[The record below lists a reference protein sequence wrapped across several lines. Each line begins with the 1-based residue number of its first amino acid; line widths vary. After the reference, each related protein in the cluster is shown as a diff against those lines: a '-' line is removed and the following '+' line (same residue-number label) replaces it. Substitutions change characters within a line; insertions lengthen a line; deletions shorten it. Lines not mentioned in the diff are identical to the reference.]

1 MNNKQYESA
10 EIAQKIKASA
20 KENGISVKQ
29 MLEEIGLAKG
39 TLDNFKTSMPKAD
52 NLAKI
57 ADYLGVSVDYLL
69 GREIKNAPDD
79 EVRGDIIERIRSLS
93 EADAEKLRILVET
106 VFPDPD
112 GE

>member
-1 MNNKQYESA
+1 MNNSQI
-10 EIAQKIKASA
+10 IADRIKEAA
-20 KENGISVKQ
+20 KRNGITVKAL
-29 MLEEIGLAKG
+29 LEDCELGKNTVGKIANGTDIGIQ
-39 TLDNFKTSMPKAD
+39 TLTT
-52 NLAKI
+52 I

-79 EVRGDIIERIRSLS
+79 KVRGDIIERIRSLS

>member
-10 EIAQKIKASA
+10 VIASKVKAAA
-20 KENGISVKQ
+20 KNKGVTVKQ
-29 MLEEIGLAKG
+29 MLDEIGLAKG

-69 GREIKNAPDD
+69 GREQKSAPDAD
-79 EVRGDIIERIRSLS
+79 IRGEIIERVMNLS
-93 EADAEKLRILVET
+93 EADAERLRVLVET
-106 VFPDPD
+106 VFP
-112 GE
+112 EE

>member
-1 MNNKQYESA
+1 MNNPN
-10 EIAQKIKASA
+10 EIADKIKKAA
-20 KENGISVKQ
+20 KDNGIAVKQ
-29 MLEEIGLAKG
+29 MLIDTGLGAN
-39 TLDNFKTSMPKAD
+39 TLQHMKTSVPKVD
-52 NLAKI
+52 TLAKI

>member
-10 EIAQKIKASA
+10 DIAQKIKAAA
-20 KENGISVKQ
+20 KSNGVPVKQ

-69 GREIKNAPDD
+69 GREIKSAPDD
-79 EVRGDIIERIRSLS
+79 DIRGEIIERIKNLS
-93 EADAEKLRILVET
+93 EADAERLRILVET
-106 VFPDPD
+106 VFP
-112 GE
+112 EE